1 MRISDWSSDVCS
13 SDLSVAEEFPLLEM
27 LHAAG
32 IAVPAPLWPEAES
45 QVLGGAYSVSQPVAG
60 VGRGTSSSETGITP
74 AMIKAMAILLA
85 QAHSLAWQTQASSP
99 LPSFG
104 LHAGPATRTTGPRAD
119 HQRGGSAGEYDTT
132 QTS

>member
-32 IAVPAPLWPEAES
+32 IAVPAPLWLEAES
-45 QVLGGAYSVSQPVAG
+45 QVLGGAYSVSQRVAG
-60 VGRGTSSSETGITP
+60 VGRGTSISETGITP

-85 QAHSLAWQTQASSP
+85 QVPSVAWQKPASSLIP
-99 LPSFG
+99 AFG
-104 LHAGPATRTTGPRAD
+104 LTAVPATRRSEANKTA
-119 HQRGGSAGEYDTT
+119 
-132 QTS
+132 